1 MVLNDAFV
9 ISALQNAVSDIPVTS
24 SSAEYVSE

>member
-1 MVLNDAFV
+1 MVLNDALV
-9 ISALQNAVSDIPVTS
+9 ISALQNSAFATPVTS